1 MFDFKIFI
9 RRLTPRHLTTVA
21 FDDKNFDSCL
31 VCFSCVQFSIKH
43 SYQVLNSFGPSHAL
57 VWAAIR
63 VAGWTDKSTMKD
75 RGHLPDGSLPIC
87 HGKLTNVQ
95 DGQSGLLCNVS
106 IPFSAQQK
114 MKKESW
120 LPQKIDC
127 RMDLSISNQIRV
139 EAFNVPQLTQASFL
153 QKYQTLQMLKT
164 LIFASYWG
172 SVPSQWYR
180 YQKKHFATFFL

>member
-95 DGQSGLLCNVS
+95 DGQSGLLCNVYLS
-106 IPFSAQQK
+106 PSPPNKK
-114 MKKESW
+114 MEKESW

-153 QKYQTLQMLKT
+153 QKNETLQNVENSDFCKL
-164 LIFASYWG
+164 LRLCAISAF
-172 SVPSQWYR
+172 
-180 YQKKHFATFFL
+180 

>member
-1 MFDFKIFI
+1 MRCLLWIQALWRPFEFSDICCWTLDA
-9 RRLTPRHLTTVA
+9 RL
-21 FDDKNFDSCL
+21 NFQTFA
-31 VCFSCVQFSIKH
+31 VGQFSKKH

-120 LPQKIDC
+120 LPKKIDC
-127 RMDLSISNQIRV
+127 RMDLQG
-139 EAFNVPQLTQASFL
+139 VPPLTQKSLTRFPLPRFLASVCVSGGF
-153 QKYQTLQMLKT
+153 
-164 LIFASYWG
+164 
-172 SVPSQWYR
+172 
-180 YQKKHFATFFL
+180 